1 MATPTPTIK
10 IGFIGPAFNNAFT
23 LDSATNGRLD
33 NTDYVLGGTEILVDL
48 TSRTTSLKIK
58 RGRKDFTQPFRTG
71 IATLI
76 LRNIDGELDPLNTSS
91 TYFPGVTVGRTV
103 AIDCNSES
111 IFNGKITNIELGY
124 TVGGDAWVVVR
135 AADGLGDLAT
145 REITDNTVFS
155 AQTSGE
161 RVTAVLTNA
170 GVDYQGTSAI
180 NAGLSDLAAETLSSS
195 TNTRSYL
202 RKVINSE
209 QGYLYAN
216 RSGVLTF
223 ENRYGPLSDT
233 NKATFSDDGS
243 DIGYQRM
250 DRRVATAELFNQL
263 SANRTSQDPVLVNN
277 TSSQDSYGI
286 RNLNVGEVLVTDNAT
301 VTDLLNLLLVKT
313 ASTETRIAEITAV
326 LDTLSASDITA
337 ISQLELV
344 DKVTVEFTPPGT
356 SQQIAASHIES
367 IEHMFSFGTTWR
379 VTLGLIPQIVT
390 SYLVLDNATLGQLD
404 NNSLGF

>member
-1 MATPTPTIK
+1 MATPTPTVK

-33 NTDYVLGGTEILVDL
+33 NTDYALGGAEVLVDL
-48 TSRTTSLKIK
+48 TSRTTSLRVK

-71 IATLI
+71 TATLI

-91 TYFPGVTVGRTV
+91 TYWPGINVGRTV
-103 AIDCNSES
+103 TIDCNGES
-111 IFNGKITNIELGY
+111 IYNGTVTNIELGY
-124 TVGGDAWVVVR
+124 TVSGDAWVVVR

-145 REITDNTVFS
+145 REIQANTAFT
-155 AQTSGE
+155 AQKSGQ

-170 GVDYQGTSAI
+170 GVNYQGTSAI
-180 NAGLSDLAAETLSSS
+180 NAGLSDLAAETLSSA
-195 TNTRSYL
+195 TNARSYL

-209 QGYLYAN
+209 QGYLYGN

-223 ENRYGPLSDT
+223 ENRYGPLADT

-243 DIGYQRM
+243 NIAYQRI
-250 DRRVATAELFNQL
+250 DRRVATTELFNQL

-286 RNLNVGEVLVTDNAT
+286 RNLNVGEVLVLDDST
-301 VTDLLNLLLVKT
+301 VTDLLDLLLVKT

-326 LDTLSASDITA
+326 LDTLSGSDITA
-337 ISQLELV
+337 IAQLELV

-356 SQQIAASHIES
+356 SQQIAASSIES
-367 IEHMFSFGTTWR
+367 IEHNFSFGTTWR
-379 VTLGLIPQIVT
+379 CTLGLIPQIVT

>member
-1 MATPTPTIK
+1 MATPTPTVK
-10 IGFIGPAFNNAFT
+10 IGFIGPAFNNALT
-23 LDSATNGRLD
+23 LDSATNGQVD

-48 TSRTTSLKIK
+48 TSRTTSLRVK

-71 IATLI
+71 TATLI

-91 TYFPGVTVGRTV
+91 IYYPGVTVGRTV
-103 AIDCNSES
+103 TIDCNGQS
-111 IFNGKITNIELGY
+111 IYNGTITNIELGY
-124 TVGGDAWVVVR
+124 TVNGDAWVVVR

-145 REITDNTVFS
+145 REITDGTAFS
-155 AQTSGE
+155 AQKSGE

-170 GVDYQGTSAI
+170 GVNYQGTSAI
-180 NAGLSDLAAETLSSS
+180 DAGLSDLAAETLSSA
-195 TNTRSYL
+195 TNARSYL

-209 QGYLYAN
+209 QGYLYGN

-223 ENRYGPLSDT
+223 ENRYGPLADT

-243 DIGYQRM
+243 DIGYQRI
-250 DRRVATAELFNQL
+250 DRRVATTELFNQL

-286 RNLNVGEVLVTDNAT
+286 RNLNLGEVLVLDNST
-301 VTDLLNLLLVKT
+301 VTDLLDLMLVKT

-326 LDTLSASDITA
+326 LDTLSGSEITA
-337 ISQLELV
+337 IAQLELV

-356 SQQIAASHIES
+356 SQQIAASSIES
-367 IEHMFSFGTTWR
+367 IEHNFSFGMTWR
-379 VTLGLIPQIVT
+379 VTLGLIPQTVT
-390 SYLVLDNATLGQLD
+390 SYLTLNNATLGQLD

>member
-1 MATPTPTIK
+1 MATPTATVK

-23 LDSATNGRLD
+23 LDSATNGQLD

-48 TSRTTSLKIK
+48 TSRTTSLRVK

-71 IATLI
+71 TATLI

-91 TYFPGVTVGRTV
+91 IYYPGVTVGRTV
-103 AIDCNSES
+103 TIDCNGQS
-111 IFNGKITNIELGY
+111 IYNGTITNIELGY
-124 TVGGDAWVVVR
+124 TVNGDAWVVVR

-145 REITDNTVFS
+145 REITDGTAFS
-155 AQTSGE
+155 AQKSGE

-170 GVDYQGTSAI
+170 GVNYQGTSAI
-180 NAGLSDLAAETLSSS
+180 DAGLSDLAAETLSSA
-195 TNTRSYL
+195 TNARSYL

-209 QGYLYAN
+209 QGYLYGN

-223 ENRYGPLSDT
+223 ENRYGPLADT

-243 DIGYQRM
+243 DIGYQRI
-250 DRRVATAELFNQL
+250 DRRVATTELFNQL

-286 RNLNVGEVLVTDNAT
+286 RNLNLGEVLVLDNNT
-301 VTDLLNLLLVKT
+301 VTDLLDLLLVKT

-326 LDTLSASDITA
+326 LDTLSGSDITA
-337 ISQLELV
+337 IAQLELV

-356 SQQIAASHIES
+356 SQQIAASSIES
-367 IEHMFSFGTTWR
+367 IEHNFSFGTTWR
-379 VTLGLIPQIVT
+379 CTLGLIPQTVT
-390 SYLVLDNATLGQLD
+390 SYLTLNNATLGQLD

>member
-1 MATPTPTIK
+1 MATPTPTVK
-10 IGFIGPAFNNAFT
+10 IGFIGPSFNNAFT

-33 NTDYVLGGTEILVDL
+33 NTDYALGGAEVLVDL
-48 TSRTTSLKIK
+48 TSRTTSLRVK

-71 IATLI
+71 TATLI

-91 TYFPGVTVGRTV
+91 SYYPGITVGRTV
-103 AIDCNSES
+103 TIDCNGES
-111 IFNGKITNIELGY
+111 IYNGTVTNIELGY
-124 TVGGDAWVVVR
+124 TVSGDAWVVVR

-145 REITDNTVFS
+145 REIQANTAFT
-155 AQTSGE
+155 AQKSGQ

-170 GVDYQGTSAI
+170 GVSYQGTSAI
-180 NAGLSDLAAETLSSS
+180 NAGLSDLAAETLSSA
-195 TNTRSYL
+195 TNARSYL

-209 QGYLYAN
+209 QGYLYGN

-223 ENRYGPLSDT
+223 ENRYGPLADT

-243 DIGYQRM
+243 NIAYQRI
-250 DRRVATAELFNQL
+250 DRRVATTELFNQL

-286 RNLNVGEVLVTDNAT
+286 RNLNVGEVLVLDNST
-301 VTDLLNLLLVKT
+301 VTDLLDLLLVKT

-326 LDTLSASDITA
+326 LDTLSGSDITA
-337 ISQLELV
+337 IAQLELV
-344 DKVTVEFTPPGT
+344 DRVTVEFTPPGT
-356 SQQIAASHIES
+356 SQQIAASSIES
-367 IEHMFSFGTTWR
+367 IEHNFSFGMTWR
-379 VTLGLIPQIVT
+379 VTLGLIPQTVT
-390 SYLVLDNATLGQLD
+390 SYLTLNNATLGQLD

>member
-33 NTDYVLGGTEILVDL
+33 NTDYVLGGTEIPVDL
-48 TSRTTSLKIK
+48 TNRTTSLRIK
-58 RGRKDFTQPFRTG
+58 RGRRDFTQPFRTG
-71 IATLI
+71 TATLI

-91 TYFPGVTVGRTV
+91 TYYPGVTVGRTV
-103 AIDCNSES
+103 TIDCNGHSV
-111 IFNGKITNIELGY
+111 FNGTVTNIELGY
-124 TVGGDAWVVVR
+124 TVNGDAWLVVR
-135 AADGLGDLAT
+135 ASDGLADLAT
-145 REITDNTVFS
+145 REIPDNTAFS
-155 AQTSGE
+155 AQKSGE

-170 GVDYQGTSAI
+170 GVNYQGTSAI
-180 NAGLSDLAAETLSSS
+180 NAGLSDLAAETLTSAI
-195 TNTRSYL
+195 NVRSYF
-202 RKVINSE
+202 RKVIASE

-223 ENRYGPLSDT
+223 ENRYGPLADT

-263 SANRTSQDPVLVNN
+263 SANRTGQDAVLVNN
-277 TSSQDSYGI
+277 TSSQSSYGI
-286 RNLNVGEVLVTDNAT
+286 RNLNVGEVLVLDNAT
-301 VTDLLNLLLVKT
+301 VIDLLNLLLVKT
-313 ASTETRIAEITAV
+313 ASTETRIAEISAV
-326 LDTLSASDITA
+326 LDTLSGSDITA
-337 ISQLELV
+337 IAQLELV
-344 DKVTVEFTPPGT
+344 DRVTVEFTPPGT
-356 SQQIAASHIES
+356 SQQVAASHIES
-367 IEHMFSFGTTWR
+367 IEHMFSVGMTWR

-390 SYLVLDNATLGQLD
+390 SYLTLNNATLGQLD

>member
-233 NKATFSDDGS
+233 TKATFSDDG
-243 DIGYQRM
+243 
-250 DRRVATAELFNQL
+250 

-337 ISQLELV
+337 IAQLELV

>member
-1 MATPTPTIK
+1 MATPTPTVK
-10 IGFIGPAFNNAFT
+10 IGFIGPSFNNAFT

-33 NTDYVLGGTEILVDL
+33 NTDYALGGAEVLVDL
-48 TSRTTSLKIK
+48 TSRTTSLRVK

-71 IATLI
+71 TATLI

-91 TYFPGVTVGRTV
+91 IYWPGITVGRTV
-103 AIDCNSES
+103 TIDCNGES
-111 IFNGKITNIELGY
+111 IYNGTVTNIELGY
-124 TVGGDAWVVVR
+124 TVSGDAWVVVR

-145 REITDNTVFS
+145 REIQANTAFT
-155 AQTSGE
+155 AQKSGQ

-180 NAGLSDLAAETLSSS
+180 NAGLSDLAAETLSSA
-195 TNTRSYL
+195 TNARSYL

-209 QGYLYAN
+209 QGYLYGN

-223 ENRYGPLSDT
+223 ENRYGPLADT

-243 DIGYQRM
+243 DIAYQRI
-250 DRRVATAELFNQL
+250 DRRVATTELFNQL

-277 TSSQDSYGI
+277 ASSQDSYGI
-286 RNLNVGEVLVTDNAT
+286 RNLNVGEVLVLDNST
-301 VTDLLNLLLVKT
+301 VTDLLDLLLVKT

-326 LDTLSASDITA
+326 LDTLSGSDITA
-337 ISQLELV
+337 IAQLELV

-356 SQQIAASHIES
+356 SQQIAASSIES
-367 IEHMFSFGTTWR
+367 IEHNFSFGMTWR
-379 VTLGLIPQIVT
+379 VTLGLIPQTVT
-390 SYLVLDNATLGQLD
+390 SYLTLNNATLGQLD